1 MATVVKQQKRHVHLG
16 KGEIWALIS
25 AFAYGAD
32 NVFASRGVTSDG
44 QGLDPVIGVVLRATP
59 IMLFTL
65 IMSFFMY
72 KRDPEAVSVFSSWKY
87 FLFVVS
93 HGLLTFVIGNTLL
106 FNAFRTGG
114 VMVTTPLLGTNVL
127 WGALIA
133 AFVFREVL
141 NKRMLL
147 GIFISIAGVFV
158 LRLGQNTNITLPENW
173 IFAVPLAI
181 GAAFC
186 WALGGVF
193 ITNATRNKVD
203 RFQALAVSLIFS
215 LIVLNTYL
223 AITGKISQY
232 WTAPFALIGNVLFA
246 GVFNTVALVGVTTAM
261 MYTTLA
267 SAGTLSSLQVAI
279 APLLAWL
286 LFGEEVNFMYI
297 VALMLILFG
306 VIIVQRSKPMIPKPV
321 NTDLEDEN

>member
-1 MATVVKQQKRHVHLG
+1 LATEGTHHNRHIHFG

-44 QGLDPVIGVVLRATP
+44 QGLDPVMGVVLRATP

-72 KRDPEAVSVFSSWKY
+72 KRDPEAVSVFKSWKY
-87 FLFVVS
+87 FLFVIS

-114 VMVTTPLLGTNVL
+114 VMVATPLLGTNVL
-127 WGALIA
+127 WSALIA
-133 AFVFREVL
+133 AVVFREAL
-141 NKRMLL
+141 NKQMLT
-147 GIFISIAGVFV
+147 GILVSISGVFI
-158 LRLGQNTNITLPENW
+158 LRLGQNANVSLPENW

-193 ITNATRNKVD
+193 ITNATRNRVD

-215 LIVLNTYL
+215 FIVLNTYL

-232 WTAPFALIGNVLFA
+232 WTAPVALIGNVLFA

-286 LFGEEVNFMYI
+286 LFGHKVNLMYI
-297 VALMLILFG
+297 VALLLILGG
-306 VIIVQRSKPMIPKPV
+306 VIIVQRSKPFQPKPV
-321 NTDLEDEN
+321 ALEIKEP

>member
-1 MATVVKQQKRHVHLG
+1 MATVSTQHNRHIHFG

-44 QGLDPVIGVVLRATP
+44 QGLDPVMGVVLRATP

-65 IMSFFMY
+65 VMSFFMY
-72 KRDPEAVSVFSSWKY
+72 KRDPEAVSVFKNWKY
-87 FLFVVS
+87 FLFVIS

-127 WGALIA
+127 WSALIA
-133 AFVFREVL
+133 AIVFREAL
-141 NKRMLL
+141 NKRMLA
-147 GIFISIAGVFV
+147 GILVSIAGVFV
-158 LRLGQNTNITLPENW
+158 LRLGQNTNISLPENW

-193 ITNATRNKVD
+193 ITNATRNRVD

-215 LIVLNTYL
+215 LLVLNIYL
-223 AITGKISQY
+223 AVSGKISQY
-232 WTAPFALIGNVLFA
+232 WTAPIGLIGNVLFA
-246 GVFNTVALVGVTTAM
+246 GVFNTAALVGVTTAM
-261 MYTTLA
+261 LYTTLA

-286 LFGEEVNFMYI
+286 LFGAKVNFMYV
-297 VALMLILFG
+297 VALLLILGG
-306 VIIVQRSKPMIPKPV
+306 VIIVQRSKPFTPRPANSEI
-321 NTDLEDEN
+321 EDK